1 MKNIVVAFDFSKN
14 SIHALKY
21 AILYANVL
29 ESKINL
35 LWVDN
40 STSDESVYE
49 TIDKELRIEKKITLD
64 NLVTDLGKNL
74 NQGKIK
80 VVLRKGKVYQE
91 IKKLALKKDADFIF
105 AGTHGVS
112 GYEQYWIGSNT
123 NRIVTS
129 APCPVVTIRNDYDFK
144 DDINDILMPIDSS
157 METKQKLPFVAE
169 LAKKFNAKIHLLQIY
184 NTPLKVIRRRID
196 NIAKDAIECLDKEGV
211 DFLHDSIEGSN
222 IVSTILNYTD
232 KNKIDLI
239 SIMTDQGTTTA
250 NKFLGPYAQQLINNS
265 MIPIISLRAKEFN

>member
-1 MKNIVVAFDFSKN
+1 MKDIVIAFDFSKN
-14 SIHALKY
+14 STHALEY

-29 ESKINL
+29 KSGISL

-40 STSDESVYE
+40 SITDELVLK
-49 TIDKELRIEKKITLD
+49 TIENELRIENKKNLEKVAKEYEAKLKHGKIT
-64 NLVTDLGKNL
+64 
-74 NQGKIK
+74 

-91 IKKLALKKDADFIF
+91 VKKLAIKTDADFIF

-112 GYEQYWIGSNT
+112 GYEQFWIGSNT

-129 APCPVVTIRNDYDFK
+129 APCPVVTIRNDYEFN
-144 DDINDILMPIDSS
+144 DDINNILMPIDSS
-157 METKQKLPFVAE
+157 METKQKLPFVAK
-169 LAKKFNAKIHLLQIY
+169 LAKEFNAKIHLLQIY

-196 NIAKDAIECLDKEGV
+196 KITVDAVECLEKEGV
-211 DFLHDSIEGSN
+211 DFILETVEGSN
-222 IVSTILNYTD
+222 VVSTLLNYID
-232 KNKIDLI
+232 NNDLDLI

-265 MIPIISLRAKEFN
+265 SIPIISLRAKEFR

>member
-1 MKNIVVAFDFSKN
+1 MKDIVIAFDFSKN
-14 SIHALKY
+14 SIHALEY

-29 ESKINL
+29 KSGISL

-40 STSDESVYE
+40 SVTDELVLK
-49 TIDKELRIEKKITLD
+49 TIENELRIENKKNLEKFAKVYEAKLKHGKIT
-64 NLVTDLGKNL
+64 
-74 NQGKIK
+74 

-91 IKKLALKKDADFIF
+91 VKKLAIKIDADFIF

-112 GYEQYWIGSNT
+112 GYEQFWIGSNT

-129 APCPVVTIRNDYDFK
+129 APCPVVTIRNDYEFK
-144 DDINDILMPIDSS
+144 NDINNILMPIDSS
-157 METKQKLPFVAE
+157 METKQKLPFVAK
-169 LAKKFNAKIHLLQIY
+169 LAKEFNAKIHLLQIY

-196 NIAKDAIECLDKEGV
+196 KITLDAVECLEKEDV
-211 DFLHDSIEGSN
+211 DFIQETIEGSN
-222 IVSTILNYTD
+222 VVSTLLNYID
-232 KNKIDLI
+232 NNDLDLI

-265 MIPIISLRAKEFN
+265 SIPIISLRAKEFH

>member
-1 MKNIVVAFDFSKN
+1 MKDIVIAFDFSKN
-14 SIHALKY
+14 STHALEY

-29 ESKINL
+29 KSGISL

-40 STSDESVYE
+40 SITDELVLK
-49 TIDKELRIEKKITLD
+49 TIENELRIENKRNLEKLAKEYETKLTHGKIT
-64 NLVTDLGKNL
+64 
-74 NQGKIK
+74 

-91 IKKLALKKDADFIF
+91 VKKLAIKIDADFIF

-112 GYEQYWIGSNT
+112 GYEQFWIGSNT

-129 APCPVVTIRNDYDFK
+129 APCPVVTIRNDYKFK
-144 DDINDILMPIDSS
+144 NDINNILMPIDSS
-157 METKQKLPFVAE
+157 METKQKLPFVAT
-169 LAKKFNAKIHLLQIY
+169 LAKEFKAKIHLLQIY

-196 NIAKDAIECLDKEGV
+196 KITIDAVECLEKEGV
-211 DFLHDSIEGSN
+211 DFIQETVEGSN
-222 IVSTILNYTD
+222 VVSTLLNYID
-232 KNKIDLI
+232 NNDLDLI

-265 MIPIISLRAKEFN
+265 SIPIISLRAKEFH